1 MCSEREEL
9 ALFLEDLNKVNCY
22 VINMHTAG
30 GPGNMNTELGD
41 CPSSNKG
48 IVVIIIIPD
57 VHIERECDIV
67 PRYFNEVRSP
77 VGRSPPSNLS

>member
-1 MCSEREEL
+1 MPGKGGVRTLSRGPRQG
-9 ALFLEDLNKVNCY
+9 KNCD

-48 IVVIIIIPD
+48 IVIIIITPV
-57 VHIERECDIV
+57 VHIARECDIV
-67 PRYFNEVRSP
+67 PRYFNEVR
-77 VGRSPPSNLS
+77 